1 MMDLIFYYLQLI
13 FVGLIAVGLGVFL
26 LIWAAMIVEMML
38 E

>member
-13 FVGLIAVGLGVFL
+13 FVGLITAGLGVFL

>member
-13 FVGLIAVGLGVFL
+13 FVGLITVGLGVFL
-26 LIWAAMIVEMML
+26 LIWVAMIVEMML

>member
-1 MMDLIFYYLQLI
+1 MDLIFYYLQLI
-13 FVGLIAVGLGVFL
+13 FVGLITVGLGVFL